1 MPYFKISF
9 GGVWWGFSGSL
20 GWREFRKGQKVT
32 KFVLVFVF
40 QFFPIHFQGWF
51 WSKNSKKFTV
61 KKIIRLKFDLNQKS
75 ISYKLMEMMMLRL
88 CMSYFFDFI
97 KIQPSDFFYGQ
108 KKSGFTAKIR
118 HSQIL
123 SQKIL
128 VGRNGEQC
136 SNSIADFPRGI

>member
-97 KIQPSDFFYGQ
+97 KIQPSDFFLRP
-108 KKSGFTAKIR
+108 KKNPASLPKSG
-118 HSQIL
+118 
-123 SQKIL
+123 L
-128 VGRNGEQC
+128 VRYYLRRFWKEEIMN
-136 SNSIADFPRGI
+136 NDVNADFPRAK